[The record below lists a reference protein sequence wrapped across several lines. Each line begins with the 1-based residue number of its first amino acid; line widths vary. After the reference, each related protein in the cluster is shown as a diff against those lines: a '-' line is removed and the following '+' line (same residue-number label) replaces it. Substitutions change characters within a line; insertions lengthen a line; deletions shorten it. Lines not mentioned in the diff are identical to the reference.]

1 MLTSPFQ
8 GSFLLTYESFSCRYM
23 SIYTSNGVSLH
34 QLSLELSRS
43 RKSSTEE
50 NDDLCSICEDGGDLL
65 CCENCPRAFHTGK
78 VISTP

>member
-1 MLTSPFQ
+1 M
-8 GSFLLTYESFSCRYM
+8 GLLACRYM

-65 CCENCPRAFHTGK
+65 CCENCPRAFHTGED
-78 VISTP
+78 ILTL

>member
-1 MLTSPFQ
+1 
-8 GSFLLTYESFSCRYM
+8 M

-65 CCENCPRAFHTGK
+65 CCENCPRAFHTGED
-78 VISTP
+78 ILTP